1 MPGYPSSCEQCA
13 GGSCQRWG
21 QSGSRF
27 HQGGLSWALT
37 QELHMT
43 GLQVVDAALDLNL
56 PCSNLRAECHAK
68 LWIQR
73 LWHTWDRRYQ
83 MQNASKYIRC
93 KQTAFKRAVL
103 LQLSQPSTSSLY
115 VAICHNMS
123 QHVMICHDMSRCH
136 QRSTGL
142 FSDEWAV
149 LQKEVNGVEDVPCKR
164 TDDARGSW
172 VLQEILIRGISW
184 ILYYFHPKN
193 ISGHYRKIWGKTG
206 VEAQIIYIPYWYTIL
221 LMCNCFW
228 CIPNHSK
235 ATAAEL
241 YRKAL

>member
-1 MPGYPSSCEQCA
+1 MIPSIGRCTLHVSERTPHLLK
-13 GGSCQRWG
+13 GLFSCQRWG

-115 VAICHNMS
+115 VAILCHNMS
-123 QHVMICHDMSRCH
+123 QHVMICHDVTSV
-136 QRSTGL
+136 QPAFSLTSGL
-142 FSDEWAV
+142 Y
-149 LQKEVNGVEDVPCKR
+149 CKR
-164 TDDARGSW
+164 KSMVWKTFLAKELMMQEGHGS
-172 VLQEILIRGISW
+172 
-184 ILYYFHPKN
+184 
-193 ISGHYRKIWGKTG
+193 
-206 VEAQIIYIPYWYTIL
+206 
-221 LMCNCFW
+221 
-228 CIPNHSK
+228 SK
-235 ATAAEL
+235 
-241 YRKAL
+241 KS

>member
-1 MPGYPSSCEQCA
+1 MIPSIGRCTLHVSERTPHLVKGLQ
-13 GGSCQRWG
+13 SCQRWG

-43 GLQVVDAALDLNL
+43 GLQVVDATLDLNL
-56 PCSNLRAECHAK
+56 PCSNLRAECDAK

-123 QHVMICHDMSRCH
+123 QYVTICHNMSWYVMICHDVTSV
-136 QRSTGL
+136 QPAFSLTSGL
-142 FSDEWAV
+142 Y
-149 LQKEVNGVEDVPCKR
+149 CKR
-164 TDDARGSW
+164 KSMVWKTFLAKELMMQEGHGS
-172 VLQEILIRGISW
+172 
-184 ILYYFHPKN
+184 
-193 ISGHYRKIWGKTG
+193 
-206 VEAQIIYIPYWYTIL
+206 
-221 LMCNCFW
+221 
-228 CIPNHSK
+228 SK
-235 ATAAEL
+235 
-241 YRKAL
+241 KS